1 MYTSKER
8 VIRDGYL
15 IAFEGEVMSDEE
27 AAARGLLVSE
37 EDKPKRKTNR
47 RKPKPKAEPAED
59 EAEKDYD
66 EGEEA

>member
-27 AAARGLLVSE
+27 AAKRGLLDPEPEQKS
-37 EDKPKRKTNR
+37 KAKSTR
-47 RKPKPKAEPAED
+47 RKAKPKAEPVED
-59 EAEKDYD
+59 EEDYD
-66 EGEEA
+66 EDEEA

>member
-27 AAARGLLVSE
+27 AAKRGLLDPE
-37 EDKPKRKTNR
+37 PEQKPKAKNTR
-47 RKPKPKAEPAED
+47 RKAKPKAEPVED
-59 EAEKDYD
+59 EEDYD
-66 EGEEA
+66 EDEEA

>member
-27 AAARGLLVSE
+27 AAKRGLFDPE
-37 EDKPKRKTNR
+37 PEQKPKAKSTR
-47 RKPKPKAEPAED
+47 RKAKPKAEPVED
-59 EAEKDYD
+59 EEDYD
-66 EGEEA
+66 EDEEA

>member
-47 RKPKPKAEPAED
+47 RKPKAEPAED
-59 EAEKDYD
+59 EAEEDYD
-66 EGEEA
+66 EDEEA